1 MLRFRRAALGA
12 AAAGLLI
19 AAGLA
24 TPAMAANAAPAGG
37 QAPTC
42 VVNASPNDFIESGL
56 GSEHSSVAFVI
67 TVECQPTFSEQYV
80 EIHTPQLFNAC
91 QGQLRWYNAAT
102 TAVVAGSEN
111 LEVQLD
117 DDGNATA
124 IVLGGPSCAAS
135 WDLIEADLTVAPYT
149 TATTQVQIA
158 PPVSTRPGVF
168 ALPAS
173 QVEELGHLLGRDNL
187 RRRVPQRVLRAPGR
201 NQRRR
206 AVRQLRRS
214 PHHLDSPEFHHLH
227 IRQVRDHDAGRQR
240 QRVRGRPGR
249 AVLRDGHQPRP
260 GRTNRPA
267 LHHPHHPVHRPCT
280 ARNRLGEPQ
289 PLTATR
295 ASCHPAGAARRPPP
309 WPQPS
314 RCGQGGPP
322 NHIAGSRR
330 TSRTRRESLRGSTSE
345 THIGKPPGVEQ
356 ALYVPAEVL
365 LLTAIPQVDV
375 SAHPAERIESRRPR
389 PVIASAP
396 CVRLAAVHG
405 LALLVSYTDS
415 C

>member
-1 MLRFRRAALGA
+1 MARFRRAALGA

-19 AAGLA
+19 TAGLA

-111 LEVQLD
+111 FEVQLD

-168 ALPAS
+168 ALPAW
-173 QVEELGHLLGRDNL
+173 QVEDS
-187 RRRVPQRVLRAPGR
+187 VTSSVATIF
-201 NQRRR
+201 
-206 AVRQLRRS
+206 AV
-214 PHHLDSPEFHHLH
+214 EFPS
-227 IRQVRDHDAGRQR
+227 VYS
-240 QRVRGRPGR
+240 
-249 AVLRDGHQPRP
+249 GHQVEISDAELYDSCAGHRITWILPNSTTFTY
-260 GRTNRPA
+260 GKSVTTTLDDNGNAFVVA
-267 LHHPHHPVHRPCT
+267 LAGPSCATGTSLVQ
-280 ARNRLGEPQ
+280 AE
-289 PLTATR
+289 LT
-295 ASCHPAGAARRPPP
+295 
-309 WPQPS
+309 
-314 RCGQGGPP
+314 GPP
-322 NHIAGSRR
+322 Y
-330 TSRTRRESLRGSTSE
+330 TTLT
-345 THIGKPPGVEQ
+345 TQ
-356 ALYVPAEVL
+356 FTVL
-365 LLTAIPQVDV
+365 A
-375 SAHPAERIESRRPR
+375 PR
-389 PVIASAP
+389 VT
-396 CVRLAAVHG
+396 V
-405 LALLVSYTDS
+405 
-415 C
+415 